1 MKLWKC
7 ALTGSVLTAM
17 VFAPKKVHPPTA
29 SEARF
34 SSGTQLASIPL
45 SMPVRVPA
53 NLPARSPITAVSTAQ
68 KPLRGIRI
76 CIDPGHGGQAR
87 WNKIRYTG
95 GTIGVATGQTES
107 DVNLRVSLMLKTY
120 LEAAGAEVIMTRISD
135 DRCTNDADKLPE
147 LDFRPNLANSRGADL
162 FISVHHNDAGRNPG
176 VNYSAVFF
184 PKGTMHSV
192 SLAENIAQSL
202 ENHMGVPTKG
212 ALPGSYR
219 VLSKAKMP
227 SVIVEASFMTCPEE
241 DRRLAM
247 VSYNK
252 LEAKAIA
259 TGIMNYIRLTKGRQ
273 VDFNT
278 IFAPIDGYAGAAQAI
293 ADASF
298 VRRDIVEKKSLFG
311 TTYEE
316 VVYDARGRVVS
327 RREIGKTPAAKETA
341 AAKSSVKKTTSKA
354 TSKVKST
361 ASKARKA
368 TSSISKKASSSAKKK
383 TSTKASATSKKSSS
397 KRRG

>member
-17 VFAPKKVHPPTA
+17 VFAPRNVHPPTA
-29 SEARF
+29 SEAQV

-68 KPLRGIRI
+68 KPLRVIRI

-87 WNKIRYTG
+87 WNKIKYTG

-135 DRCTNDADKLPE
+135 DRCTNDPDKGPE
-147 LDFRPNLANSRGADL
+147 LDFRCNLANSRGADL

-176 VNYSAVFF
+176 VNYSAVFY
-184 PKGTMHSV
+184 PSGTMHSI
-192 SLAENIAQSL
+192 SLAENIARSL
-202 ENHMGVPTKG
+202 ENHMGIPTKG

-227 SVIVEASFMTCPEE
+227 SVIVEASFMTCPDE

-273 VDFNT
+273 IDFNT
-278 IFAPIDGYAGAAQAI
+278 IFAPIDGHAGAAQAI

-316 VVYDARGRVVS
+316 VVYDAQGRVVS
-327 RREIGKTPAAKETA
+327 RREIGKTPAAKTTA
-341 AAKSSVKKTTSKA
+341 AAKSSTQKA
-354 TSKVKST
+354 SSKVKAT

-368 TSSISKKASSSAKKK
+368 TSKVTSKASSKKS
-383 TSTKASATSKKSSS
+383 TTKASATSKKSSS
-397 KRRG
+397 KRRS